1 MVLLT
6 PNDGNVIAALVQFTG
21 MPEERK
27 KELLGKLEEDD
38 ARLVAEVL
46 LGIRK
51 DSTVSPAVQATVD
64 HYRRWMENSRQRR
77 LQREARQ
84 RSNRYR

>member
-1 MVLLT
+1 
-6 PNDGNVIAALVQFTG
+6 

-46 LGIRK
+46 LGIRE
-51 DSTVSPAVQATVD
+51 DSTVSPEVQATVD
-64 HYRRWMENSRQRR
+64 RYRAWVENNKR
-77 LQREARQ
+77 LRLKREARK
-84 RSNRYR
+84 RSNRSR

>member
-46 LGIRK
+46 LGIRE
-51 DSTVSPAVQATVD
+51 DSTVSPEVQATVD
-64 HYRRWMENSRQRR
+64 RYRAWVENNKR
-77 LQREARQ
+77 LRLKREARK
-84 RSNRYR
+84 RSNRSR